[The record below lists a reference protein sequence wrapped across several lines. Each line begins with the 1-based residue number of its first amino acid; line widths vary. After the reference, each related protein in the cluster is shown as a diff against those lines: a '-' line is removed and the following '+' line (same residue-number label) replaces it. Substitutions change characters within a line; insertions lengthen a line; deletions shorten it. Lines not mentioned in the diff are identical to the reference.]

1 MLGAFHPLD
10 IREASPRD
18 MTLAQA
24 LQLTG

>member
-1 MLGAFHPLD
+1 MLGAFHQLD
-10 IREASPRD
+10 ISEASPRD